1 MAEAGIKPAKRDGAE
16 ATPTEAPAEKG
27 KKEKAMR
34 MVYAD
39 GDFSLEEKMAQ
50 MPRYAIVPTA

>member
-1 MAEAGIKPAKRDGAE
+1 MTDKP
-16 ATPTEAPAEKG
+16 EKSEK
-27 KKEKAMR
+27 KKEKSSMR

-50 MPRYAIVPTA
+50 MPRYAVAV